1 MKRHEL
7 FFWII
12 KLPIEFIIIYISF
25 YLAHDIRRVTDL
37 IPWVQIPF
45 KDIPDSNFQMF
56 AIFWA
61 IIFVLVY
68 AYMELYKMQV
78 KQSRIKQLA
87 NMIEGSFL
95 WFLLYIWCLYLSLW
109 FLYHTE
115 LPRLIILFTLFIS
128 LFIIFIE
135 RFIIDQIQLFLLEKG
150 YLEKTKIAL
159 IIDIDNDEI
168 IESINDSKIYE
179 IIGYYN
185 NKKIPEIKLSYL
197 WNHKDFASSAVKKWV
212 QEVLF
217 ISSWFESESVDEIFE
232 YSRIYGIS
240 YKYIAN
246 SFDFTKNNTETTFLN
261 KIPVVEIR
269 SIWLTPWWRVIKRS
283 FDFVFSGIWLVI
295 LSPLFIT
302 VSILELKDNLSI
314 FTIFYWSKR
323 VGKWGWLFKMY
334 KFRSMK
340 INAEKEKEKLIK
352 KNERKDGPLFKIEND
367 PRITKLWAFL
377 RKYDIDELPQL
388 WNVFIGNMSLIWP
401 RPHLPEE
408 VALYKDYQKRVLT
421 LKPGITWMAQTH
433 WRHKNSFDDE
443 VKLDI
448 FYIENWSFLLDLKIL
463 LKTLK
468 VILKRE
474 GR

>member
-185 NKKIPEIKLSYL
+185 NKKIPEIKLNYL

-283 FDFVFSGIWLVI
+283 FDFVFSSIWLII
-295 LSPLFIT
+295 LSPLFIV
-302 VSILELKDNLSI
+302 VSILELKDNFSI

-323 VGKWGWLFKMY
+323 VGKW
-334 KFRSMK
+334 
-340 INAEKEKEKLIK
+340 
-352 KNERKDGPLFKIEND
+352 
-367 PRITKLWAFL
+367 
-377 RKYDIDELPQL
+377 
-388 WNVFIGNMSLIWP
+388 
-401 RPHLPEE
+401 
-408 VALYKDYQKRVLT
+408 
-421 LKPGITWMAQTH
+421 
-433 WRHKNSFDDE
+433 
-443 VKLDI
+443 
-448 FYIENWSFLLDLKIL
+448 
-463 LKTLK
+463 
-468 VILKRE
+468 
-474 GR
+474 